1 MGSLEPKITS
11 QLIAKTRC
19 DMGVIS
25 RRIFLAG
32 LVVASSGC
40 QNLVK
45 RGQSPD
51 RDIVESKTPKTKYI
65 ASLCKMSGLRDEKI
79 EGIALV
85 TQLNST
91 GSAARPGEIRTRLER
106 ELERMDLD
114 LNTDKLLG
122 SKDTEIVL
130 CRSFLPPGVRKGDP
144 IDVEVQNLRDSI
156 ATSLDQGFI
165 LRTRLHE
172 TAKLGN
178 TVKEG
183 HLKAIVQGR
192 VITQATFSARDE
204 AVDKLQG
211 VVLGGG
217 RSNIDRNLM
226 LLMRKGSVS
235 VRSATQI
242 SSALN
247 KRFTISSGGGLKKVA
262 EAKTDK
268 FIDLKIPDVY
278 RHNVGRYAQVVSNLA
293 YEEDANTLANRLDRL
308 ESEMQDPIA
317 AGLAAVRLEGIG
329 RQAVPVL
336 IRSLRN
342 PQLPI
347 QFYAAQALAYIGKDD
362 GVEIL
367 KTAAIKEPAF
377 RWQALAALSTM
388 DSGQSEN
395 ALVSLL
401 SEPSAETRYGAFRAL
416 RKHNPSHAV
425 VQSQWLANDH
435 HFCIIDNE
443 SEPML
448 HFTRRERAEILIF
461 NDSQTFSDQ
470 FLFVQSGLTVKSNG
484 DGTVSVANYR
494 ADNSSKTIC
503 SDRVSDVFQTVT
515 QSGFGY
521 ATLLRLARQA
531 KKEGTLNA
539 RLAVDA
545 TPKVGRQYT
554 PHVVQNSSPQVIQ
567 DSQVQ
572 PASWWSSV
580 KEKFA
585 R

>member
-1 MGSLEPKITS
+1 MGFPEPKTNTPTP
-11 QLIAKTRC
+11 AKKRANI
-19 DMGVIS
+19 GLFS
-25 RRIFLAG
+25 RRIFLAS

-51 RDIVESKTPKTKYI
+51 EDVIETVKPTTKYV
-65 ASLCKMSGLRDEKI
+65 ASVCKMSGLRDEKI

-85 TQLNST
+85 TELNGT
-91 GSAARPGEIRTRLER
+91 GSAARPSEIRTRLER

-114 LNTDKLLG
+114 LNTDKLIG
-122 SKDTEIVL
+122 SEDTEIVL
-130 CRSFLPPGVRKGDP
+130 CRSFLPPGVRKGDL
-144 IDVEVQNLRDSI
+144 IDIEVQNLRDSTG
-156 ATSLDQGFI
+156 TSLNHGYT
-165 LRTRLHE
+165 LRTRLHD

-178 TVKEG
+178 TVREG
-183 HLKAIVQGR
+183 HLKAVAQGR
-192 VITQATFSARDE
+192 VITRATFETRDE
-204 AVDKLQG
+204 SADELQG
-211 VVLGGG
+211 VIFGGG
-217 RSNIDRNLM
+217 RSQIDRNLT

-235 VRSATQI
+235 VRTATRI

-247 KRFTISSGGGLKKVA
+247 KRFTISSGGGLKRVA

-268 FIDLKIPDVY
+268 FVDLKIPEVY
-278 RHNVGRYAQVVSNLA
+278 RNNVGRYAQVVSNLA
-293 YEEDANTLANRLDRL
+293 FEEDATSLANRIAQL
-308 ESEMQDPIA
+308 EIDMQDTVA

-329 RQAVPVL
+329 RQAVPAL

-367 KTAAIKEPAF
+367 RTAAIKEPAF
-377 RWQALAALSTM
+377 RWQALAALATLDNA
-388 DSGQSEN
+388 DSEK

-416 RKHNPSHAV
+416 RKQNPSHAA
-425 VQSQWLANDH
+425 VQSQWLGNDH
-435 HFCIIDNE
+435 HFCIVGNE

-448 HFTRRERAEILIF
+448 HFSRNDLAEIVIF

-494 ADNSSKTIC
+494 ADNNSKTIC
-503 SDRVSDVFQTVT
+503 SDRVSDVFQTVA

-521 ATLLRLARQA
+521 STLFRMARQA

-539 RLAVDA
+539 RLAIDA

-554 PHVVQNSSPQVIQ
+554 PNVVQNSSPQVIQ

-580 KEKFA
+580 KERFA

>member
-1 MGSLEPKITS
+1 MGFPEPKINTS
-11 QLIAKTRC
+11 TSAKTRS
-19 DMGVIS
+19 DIGVFS
-25 RRIFLAG
+25 RRVFLAG

-51 RDIVESKTPKTKYI
+51 KDIVESAVPKAKYV
-65 ASLCKMSGLRDEKI
+65 ATVCKMSGLRDEKV
-79 EGIALV
+79 EGISLI
-85 TQLNST
+85 TELNST
-91 GSAARPGEIRTRLER
+91 GSAARPSEIRTRLEG
-106 ELERMDLD
+106 ELDRMDLE
-114 LNTDKLLG
+114 LSTDELLA

-144 IDVEVQNLRDSI
+144 IDIEVQNLRDSA
-156 ATSLDQGFI
+156 ATSLEHGFA

-178 TVKEG
+178 TVREG
-183 HLKAIVQGR
+183 HLKAVAQGR
-192 VITQATFSARDE
+192 VITHATFGNRDE
-204 AVDKLQG
+204 ETDKVQG
-211 VVLGGG
+211 VILGGG
-217 RSNIDRNLM
+217 RSNIDRNLT
-226 LLMRKGSVS
+226 LLMRKNSVS
-235 VRSATQI
+235 VRTATQI

-247 KRFTISSGGGLKKVA
+247 QRFTISTGGGLKKVA

-268 FIDLKIPDVY
+268 YVDLKIPENY
-278 RHNVGRYAQVVSNLA
+278 RNNVGRYAQVVSNLA
-293 YEEDANTLANRLDRL
+293 YQEDPNSLANRIDHL
-308 ESEMQDPIA
+308 ESEMQNIVT
-317 AGLAAVRLEGIG
+317 AGLASVRLEGIG
-329 RQAVPVL
+329 RKAVPAL

-342 PQLPI
+342 PKLPI
-347 QFYAAQALAYIGKDD
+347 QFYAAQALAYIGEDD
-362 GVEIL
+362 GVENL
-367 KTAAIKEPAF
+367 RMAAIKEPAF
-377 RWQALAALSTM
+377 RWQALAALASL
-388 DSGQSEN
+388 DNGQSEQ

-401 SEPSAETRYGAFRAL
+401 SEPSVETRYGAFRAL
-416 RKHNPSHAV
+416 RKQNPSHSV

-435 HFCIIDNE
+435 HFCIIDNQ
-443 SEPML
+443 SDPLL

-470 FLFVQSGLTVKSNG
+470 FLYVQSGLTVKSNG
-484 DGTVSVANYR
+484 DGTISVANYR
-494 ADNSSKTIC
+494 ADNNSKTIC
-503 SDRVSDVFQTVT
+503 SDRVSDVLQTVT
-515 QSGFGY
+515 RSGYGY

-531 KKEGTLNA
+531 KKDGTLNA
-539 RLAVDA
+539 RLAIDA

-554 PHVVQNSSPQVIQ
+554 PDVVQNSSPQVIQ